1 MFQGHKDARGIA
13 FNGSGRGAITISH
26 IYISTAFIYLA
37 TQSAGCNVNDKSTCN
52 AEVYGFKPSSLV
64 AMIATASGILAAFF
78 MPLIGAIIDY
88 TPHRK
93 TAGILSAVMIWLIQ
107 FAQIWTNSQ
116 TWFAMLILQAI
127 NGFVYQVQFLAT
139 FSYFPEIAGVVGQQ
153 TMNSFITKFRMI
165 QFGSEVVFIVIITA
179 LSLALKSSDVI
190 LSRYSQILSVIWI
203 GICFYFGWKTLP
215 QVPPKRILLSDQS
228 VLTAGFIQTLKT
240 VKNINTN
247 YGGSLRW
254 YFLAVIFAEAG
265 ANAFTALAVTFMNVV
280 LEMSSMQIGIMF
292 LVVLVFSIPG
302 TKVGEMVTN
311 WSNPKTSWR
320 LCLAFFS
327 VVTAVGSAVLSGPE
341 RQNIA
346 YLFGLL
352 WGLCL
357 GW

>member
-1 MFQGHKDARGIA
+1 
-13 FNGSGRGAITISH
+13 
-26 IYISTAFIYLA
+26 
-37 TQSAGCNVNDKSTCN
+37 
-52 AEVYGFKPSSLV
+52 
-64 AMIATASGILAAFF
+64 MIATASGILAAFL

-139 FSYFPEIAGVVGQQ
+139 FSYFPEIADVVGQQ
-153 TMNSFITKFRMI
+153 TMNNFISKFRMI

-190 LSRYSQILSVIWI
+190 LSSYSQILSVIWI

-215 QVPPKRILLSDQS
+215 QVPPKRVLRSDQS

-240 VKNINTN
+240 VKNIHTN
-247 YGGSLRW
+247 HGGSLRW
-254 YFLAVIFAEAG
+254 YFLAVIFSEAG

-280 LEMSSMQIGIMF
+280 LKMSSMQIGIMF

-327 VVTAVGSAVLSGPE
+327 VATAAGSFVLSGPE

-346 YLFGLL
+346 YIFGIL